1 MDEVSEI
8 LKFDPGIKKKS
19 TVPKDETVSEI
30 LQFDPGKV
38 DKAPEITEQKLD
50 VSEQEQPEMS
60 WDDAFTQGVKNLPSS
75 GAEYIKSSIKGLM
88 QLITSPVETAKG
100 FGAIAKGFVK
110 TGVLRIMADELG
122 YDYNKLEAA
131 AKDKDIDIAERIEQ
145 GIKDTYGT
153 EKGLKEKIANDPA
166 GFIADTATVVAPLA
180 KSLGLPGVASYM
192 EPASLATKIV
202 SQPLKLIPEKLP
214 IHMYQS
220 AVKFGTTLSQK
231 ERNAVTRTAL
241 AVENQ
246 IMPTS
251 KGMVKLRNKID
262 DFNNQV
268 NTLLKESTQ
277 KGTKLNV
284 HKLFMGVEQIKNQFK
299 RLSDEPTKWDTAFS
313 GMKKQWIEVHKIG
326 WQRTP
331 EEIQKIKVRI
341 YKDLESFYEKQ
352 KATPAKVELRKAV
365 ARNARKM
372 LEDVIPEVRQIKRW
386 FEKPKPTGI
395 KQINKAEGA
404 LLDLWD
410 AIESKSNRIT
420 NRDFIS
426 IGLPI
431 KMGAG
436 AGIGGLMA
444 GSQGAAV
451 GSGLGLLLGVFDTPQ
466 VKAKLALMV
475 NVMRDSG
482 ITIKP
487 TAAGTALGLYQTGE
501 LSEVQG
507 AFK

>member
-1 MDEVSEI
+1 
-8 LKFDPGIKKKS
+8 
-19 TVPKDETVSEI
+19 
-30 LQFDPGKV
+30 
-38 DKAPEITEQKLD
+38 
-50 VSEQEQPEMS
+50 
-60 WDDAFTQGVKNLPSS
+60 
-75 GAEYIKSSIKGLM
+75 
-88 QLITSPVETAKG
+88 
-100 FGAIAKGFVK
+100 
-110 TGVLRIMADELG
+110 
-122 YDYNKLEAA
+122 
-131 AKDKDIDIAERIEQ
+131 
-145 GIKDTYGT
+145 
-153 EKGLKEKIANDPA
+153 
-166 GFIADTATVVAPLA
+166 
-180 KSLGLPGVASYM
+180 M
-192 EPASLATKIV
+192 E
-202 SQPLKLIPEKLP
+202 
-214 IHMYQS
+214 
-220 AVKFGTTLSQK
+220 
-231 ERNAVTRTAL
+231 
-241 AVENQ
+241 
-246 IMPTS
+246 
-251 KGMVKLRNKID
+251 
-262 DFNNQV
+262 
-268 NTLLKESTQ
+268 
-277 KGTKLNV
+277 
-284 HKLFMGVEQIKNQFK
+284 
-299 RLSDEPTKWDTAFS
+299 
-313 GMKKQWIEVHKIG
+313 
-326 WQRTP
+326 QRTP

-501 LSEVQG
+501 LSGVQG